1 MWTILTM
8 RSRLTINS
16 RKHYSRE
23 FHDYV
28 TTWQRDS
35 VATWQ
40 RDNVTSWQCDSVTA
54 WQRDSVWQLDKFLMW
69 QEVDKRHIWQFEDN
83 SEEKKKQIY
92 RSATRSRLK
101 MKITERNTWLMKLQR
116 THGPCLSNN
125 CQRTYPVFWD
135 TSHWRRLLHQVCIMD
150 TKFHQN
156 RSADTQHKRS

>member
-8 RSRLTINS
+8 KSRLTINS
-16 RKHYSRE
+16 RKHCSRE
-23 FHDYV
+23 FHDNV
-28 TTWQRDS
+28 TAWQRDS
-35 VATWQ
+35 VTMWH
-40 RDNVTSWQCDSVTA
+40 RDNVTA
-54 WQRDSVWQLDKFLMW
+54 WQRDSVWQLDKFSMI

-135 TSHWRRLLHQVCIMD
+135 TSHWRRLLHQVCITD